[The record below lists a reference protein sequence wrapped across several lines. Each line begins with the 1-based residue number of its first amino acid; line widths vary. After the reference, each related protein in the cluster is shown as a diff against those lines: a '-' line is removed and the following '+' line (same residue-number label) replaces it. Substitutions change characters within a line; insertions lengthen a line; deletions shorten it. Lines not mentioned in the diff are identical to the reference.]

1 MYVCM
6 YVFKLFFFC
15 CSFKE
20 DLPAEEDDC
29 EEDGDGDGQEQ
40 ECLNDMEVENEQ
52 VEVLND
58 PQEADTEVVQAELVE
73 ASIVVDDV
81 EEESGTYVCMYL
93 CMYAFMYVFFSRD
106 FKKHFLYNYRIS
118 QNSSYLLYVCMYV
131 YICNCGSFKIIYV

>member
-1 MYVCM
+1 MCVSICMYLCMYVCILI
-6 YVFKLFFFC
+6 VFFF

-58 PQEADTEVVQAELVE
+58 PQEAVTEEVQADLVK
-73 ASIVVDDV
+73 ASIEGDNV
-81 EEESGTYVCMYL
+81 EEESGINMPIYV
-93 CMYAFMYVFFSRD
+93 CMYAFMCI
-106 FKKHFLYNYRIS
+106 FL
-118 QNSSYLLYVCMYV
+118 
-131 YICNCGSFKIIYV
+131 